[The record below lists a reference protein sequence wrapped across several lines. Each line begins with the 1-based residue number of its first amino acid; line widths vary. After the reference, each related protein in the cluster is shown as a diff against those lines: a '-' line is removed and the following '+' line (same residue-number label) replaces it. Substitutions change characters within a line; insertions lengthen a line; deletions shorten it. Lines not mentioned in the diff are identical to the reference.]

1 MADWTAVAALDDLPT
16 GEIYGVAAGE
26 LKLILVRLGDDEIV
40 AYEDKCP
47 HEGTAL
53 SDLGDYE
60 ADEEILICNKH
71 LWEFEVRTG
80 EHLSKLH
87 LPDTDLLRFP
97 VRIAD
102 GAVEVDL
109 AGGARHQDEAAG

>member
-1 MADWTAVAALDDLPT
+1 MADWQAVAALDDVPEA
-16 GEIYGVAAGE
+16 EIHGVTAGE
-26 LKLILVRLGDDEIV
+26 LDLILVRLENDVVV

-53 SDLGDYE
+53 TELGDFE
-60 ADEEILICNKH
+60 AEEGILICNKH

-87 LPDTDLLRFP
+87 LPNTDLLRFP
-97 VRIAD
+97 VRVVD
-102 GAVEVDL
+102 GAVEVDVAGGVRHQD
-109 AGGARHQDEAAG
+109 AGGA